1 MPQREQSVAVAFD
14 IPLKQQQ
21 DPRRNHMV
29 RDPVCGMDI
38 DEINVPESL
47 QAERED
53 SMFYFCSPE
62 CKLEFDQN
70 PAKFITRADRCGKNP
85 DAA

>member
-1 MPQREQSVAVAFD
+1 MSQREQSVTTALD

-21 DPRRNHMV
+21 GQGGIMV
-29 RDPVCGMDI
+29 RDPVCGIDI

-62 CKLEFDQN
+62 CKLEFDQD
-70 PAKFITRADRCGKNP
+70 PAKFIARADRPVKNR

>member
-1 MPQREQSVAVAFD
+1 
-14 IPLKQQQ
+14 
-21 DPRRNHMV
+21 MV

-47 QAERED
+47 QAEQED

-62 CKLEFDQN
+62 CKIEFDKD
-70 PAKFITRADRCGKNP
+70 PRRFIRTG
-85 DAA
+85 DARIGDLGAA

>member
-1 MPQREQSVAVAFD
+1 
-14 IPLKQQQ
+14 
-21 DPRRNHMV
+21 MV
-29 RDPVCGMDI
+29 RDPVCGIDI
-38 DEINVPESL
+38 DQINVPESL

-53 SMFYFCSPE
+53 GMFYFCSPE

-70 PAKFITRADRCGKNP
+70 PTKFIAGADRRVKNR

>member
-1 MPQREQSVAVAFD
+1 MPQREQSDTTAID
-14 IPLKQQQ
+14 IPPKQHQY
-21 DPRRNHMV
+21 PRRNHGQ
-29 RDPVCGMDI
+29 RSRLRHDI

-53 SMFYFCSPE
+53 RMYYFCSPA
-62 CKLEFDQN
+62 CKLEFDQD
-70 PAKFITRADRCGKNP
+70 PAKFISRADRHLKHR

>member
-1 MPQREQSVAVAFD
+1 
-14 IPLKQQQ
+14 
-21 DPRRNHMV
+21 MV
-29 RDPVCGMDI
+29 RDPVCGIDI

-53 SMFYFCSPE
+53 SMYYVCLPE
-62 CKLEFDQN
+62 CKLEFDQD
-70 PAKFITRADRCGKNP
+70 PAKFIGRADRRIKDR

>member
-1 MPQREQSVAVAFD
+1 
-14 IPLKQQQ
+14 
-21 DPRRNHMV
+21 
-29 RDPVCGMDI
+29 MDI

-53 SMFYFCSPE
+53 NMYYFCSPE
-62 CKLEFDQN
+62 CKLEFDQD
-70 PAKFITRADRCGKNP
+70 PAKFIAKADRRMKNR

>member
-1 MPQREQSVAVAFD
+1 MA
-14 IPLKQQQ
+14 
-21 DPRRNHMV
+21 

-47 QAERED
+47 QTEREGR
-53 SMFYFCSPE
+53 MYYFCSPE
-62 CKLEFDQN
+62 CKIEFEQN
-70 PAKFITRADRCGKNP
+70 PPMFIATVDRRLKGR